1 MTEKP
6 DFSKDTGPGEPEVD
20 NIHIP
25 GRNYSS
31 SQVEDTGCALCRRKV
46 GYWEHDGTQLYGTEG
61 QRRRYV
67 WSLAPQDIPAKCTIC
82 DDCLEPIIGRGDLE
96 LCEDDQGR
104 NIGSLSDASIKALFT
119 QGAREAI
126 NIFAEISEMPDRPSG
141 FILPLTILEIE
152 QMMNFADQASGTY
165 SHYGAGKGYALA
177 ALAFD
182 KVLRDPS
189 FMDAADYYVEI
200 WLEAQRLE
208 WEASEA
214 LYSSSED
221 LYEQLLEAT
230 RNAADTAE
238 DK

>member
-6 DFSKDTGPGEPEVD
+6 DFSRDTGPGVPEVD
-20 NIHIP
+20 NIYTP
-25 GRNYSS
+25 GWYYSS

-61 QRRRYV
+61 QKRRYV
-67 WSLAPQDIPAKCTIC
+67 WTLAPQDIPAKCTIC
-82 DDCLEPIIGRGDLE
+82 DDCLEPIIARGDLE
-96 LCEDDQGR
+96 LCRDDQCREVG
-104 NIGSLSDASIKALFT
+104 NLSKASIKALFT
-119 QGAREAI
+119 QGARETI
-126 NIFAEISEMPDRPSG
+126 NIFAEIKETPEALSD
-141 FILPLTILEIE
+141 FILPLTIIEIE
-152 QMMNFADQASGTY
+152 QMMNFADQTCG
-165 SHYGAGKGYALA
+165 YGNHANVGNSYALA

-189 FMDAADYYVEI
+189 FEDAADYYVEI

-208 WEASEA
+208 WEAWEA

-230 RNAADTAE
+230 RNAEDTAE

>member
-1 MTEKP
+1 M
-6 DFSKDTGPGEPEVD
+6 
-20 NIHIP
+20 
-25 GRNYSS
+25 
-31 SQVEDTGCALCRRKV
+31 L
-46 GYWEHDGTQLYGTEG
+46 EHLLAGVTQTP
-61 QRRRYV
+61 V
-67 WSLAPQDIPAKCTIC
+67 P
-82 DDCLEPIIGRGDLE
+82 
-96 LCEDDQGR
+96 
-104 NIGSLSDASIKALFT
+104 
-119 QGAREAI
+119 
-126 NIFAEISEMPDRPSG
+126 
-141 FILPLTILEIE
+141 
-152 QMMNFADQASGTY
+152 
-165 SHYGAGKGYALA
+165 